1 MATIVILISGRGSNM
16 DALLDAV
23 ASGALAVRVAAVF
36 SNRPDAAGLASAAAK
51 GVATRIVDHR
61 EFASRTAFD
70 ATLAAAIDEFSPDLV
85 VLAGFMRLLSEDFVR
100 HFAGR
105 LINIHPSLL
114 PAFTGLHTHRRA
126 LAEGVRVHG
135 CTVHFV
141 TSLVDHG
148 PIIVQAAVPVLD
160 GDDEAS
166 LAARVL
172 VQEHRVYPLAVR
184 WFVEGRVRLRGERV
198 EGVDLEAAQDG
209 SAALVSPA
217 LRAPA

>member
-23 ASGALAVRVAAVF
+23 AGGALAVRVAAVF

-51 GVATRIVDHR
+51 GVTTRVVDHR
-61 EFASRTAFD
+61 EFVSRTAFD

-85 VLAGFMRLLSEDFVR
+85 VLAGFMRLLSEDFVC

-172 VQEHRVYPLAVR
+172 IQEHRVYPLAVR
-184 WFVEGRVRLRGERV
+184 WFVEGRLRLRGERV
-198 EGVDLEAAQDG
+198 EGVELEAPQDG

-217 LRAPA
+217 LRPPA